1 MKTIIRTASA
11 LLLGAALIISCEKKQ
26 DPVGEEDSIKSF
38 NPNARGVEKGYKYCR
53 NCGNKLPED
62 ANFCDKCGQS
72 LNY

>member
-1 MKTIIRTASA
+1 MKYDPVFQESFVVE
-11 LLLGAALIISCEKKQ
+11 EKKQ
-26 DPVGEEDSIKSF
+26 DPVGEEESIKSF